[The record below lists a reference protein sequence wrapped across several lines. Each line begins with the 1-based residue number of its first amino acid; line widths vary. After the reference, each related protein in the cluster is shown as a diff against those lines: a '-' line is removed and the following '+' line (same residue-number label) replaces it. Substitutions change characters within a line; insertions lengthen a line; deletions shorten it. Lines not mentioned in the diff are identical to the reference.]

1 MSTRV
6 ETVRRAFP
14 AFAARDVA
22 ALRALMT
29 PDVEILVAL
38 PELAGKP
45 AVFRKTRYV
54 GHAGLREWLAE
65 VEADFTELT
74 LEAREIEAIGDV
86 VLALGTL
93 AYESGSS
100 SGGGMT
106 IAWLCQ
112 FTGDRVSTIET
123 YWDWSEARRAAER
136 G

>member
-6 ETVRRAFP
+6 DTVRR

-22 ALRALMT
+22 TIEALTT

-65 VEADFTELT
+65 VAADFTELT
-74 LEAREIEAIGDV
+74 LQEREIEEIGEA
-86 VLALGTL
+86 VLVLGTL
-93 AYESGSS
+93 AYEYGS

-106 IAWLCQ
+106 IAWVCH
-112 FTGDRVSTIET
+112 FEGDRASRIET
-123 YWDWSEARRAAER
+123 YWDWDEARRAAEAAS
-136 G
+136 

>member
-22 ALRALMT
+22 AIEALMT
-29 PDVEILVAL
+29 PDVEILVAV

-45 AVFRKTRYV
+45 AVFRRTRYL

-65 VEADFTELT
+65 VESDFTELT
-74 LEAREIEAIGDV
+74 LEAREIEEIGEV
-86 VLALGTL
+86 VLVLGTL
-93 AYESGSS
+93 AYEYGR

-106 IAWLCQ
+106 IAWVCH
-112 FTGDRVSTIET
+112 FTGDRASRIET
-123 YWDWSEARRAAER
+123 YWDWDEARAAAE
-136 G
+136 GG

>member
-14 AFAARDVA
+14 AFAARDVEE
-22 ALRALMT
+22 LETLMT
-29 PDVEILVAL
+29 PGVEILVAA

-45 AVFRKTRYV
+45 AVFRKSRYV

-65 VEADFTELT
+65 VDADFTDLT
-74 LEAREIEAIGDV
+74 LEAREVEEIGPV
-86 VLALGTL
+86 VLVLGTL

-100 SGGGMT
+100 GGGMT
-106 IAWLCQ
+106 IAWVCR
-112 FTGDRVSTIET
+112 FADGRVSEIET
-123 YWDWSEARRAAER
+123 YWDWEDARRAASR